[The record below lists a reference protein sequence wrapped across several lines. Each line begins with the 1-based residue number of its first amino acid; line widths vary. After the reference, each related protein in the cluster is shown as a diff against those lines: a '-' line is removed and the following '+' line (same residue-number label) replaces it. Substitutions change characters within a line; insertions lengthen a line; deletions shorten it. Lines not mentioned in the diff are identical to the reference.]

1 MAERVTRAE
10 AEPQALKQ
18 TPCGLCRVLRG
29 SPCGDAG
36 ADGGTRTR
44 DLFLTK
50 EVLYLLS
57 YISVSMILTVCDD
70 LRLPAFLPPD
80 GFTKEVLYLLSYI
93 SISMILTV
101 CGDLRLPAFLPP
113 AGVTKEVLYLLSYI
127 SVCLVGG
134 CLTALPL
141 RGAAAGAA
149 ERGDAFASDAI
160 DYMSFGGLCQ

>member
-1 MAERVTRAE
+1 MAF
-10 AEPQALKQ
+10 L
-18 TPCGLCRVLRG
+18 
-29 SPCGDAG
+29 SG

-93 SISMILTV
+93 S
-101 CGDLRLPAFLPP
+101 
-113 AGVTKEVLYLLSYI
+113 
-127 SVCLVGG
+127 VCLVGG
-134 CLTALPL
+134 CLTALLL

>member
-18 TPCGLCRVLRG
+18 TPCGLCRVLRD

-70 LRLPAFLPPD
+70 LSLPAFLPPA

-93 SISMILTV
+93 SM
-101 CGDLRLPAFLPP
+101 
-113 AGVTKEVLYLLSYI
+113 
-127 SVCLVGG
+127 CLVGG

>member
-1 MAERVTRAE
+1 MAERVTRAK

-57 YISVSMILTVCDD
+57 YISVSMILTVC
-70 LRLPAFLPPD
+70 
-80 GFTKEVLYLLSYI
+80 
-93 SISMILTV
+93 
-101 CGDLRLPAFLPP
+101 GDLSLPAFLPP
-113 AGVTKEVLYLLSYI
+113 AGFTKEVLYLLSYI